1 MDSTVIESMGTV
13 DLTGRVVIV
22 TGAGQGLGRAL
33 ALGLA
38 ERGAHVGVLTR
49 QPEQA
54 DKVCAE
60 IAGTPGAA
68 AALPVIADVTD
79 EAAVRAAVARVDH
92 HWGRLDALIN
102 NAAWMPP
109 RQPTLEVELELL
121 QKVYATNVF
130 GSFLMTKHAAPLM
143 IRGAGGRIVYI
154 TSALGVQSNPG
165 LAPYGGTKAAVN
177 ILSNVV
183 HQELAAAGIRTVALA
198 PGLTDTPGM
207 RLSVGEQYIDR
218 VAAAYPGGRLGR
230 PEDIVPLTAFLCSA
244 AAHHLSGTTIMVRP
258 PATG

>member
-1 MDSTVIESMGTV
+1 MG
-13 DLTGRVVIV
+13 DRLTGIDDATDITDRVVLV

-38 ERGAHVGVLTR
+38 MRGARVAALTR
-49 QPEQA
+49 RREQA

-60 IAGTPGAA
+60 IAGLPGQPDA
-68 AALPVIADVTD
+68 VGVVADISD
-79 EAAVRAAVARVDH
+79 EDEVRAAVAEVDAH
-92 HWGRLDALIN
+92 CGRLDALIN

-109 RQPTLEVELELL
+109 RQLVLDVEYRTLQRVFS
-121 QKVYATNVF
+121 TNVF

-143 IRGAGGRIVYI
+143 IRGGGGRIVYVS
-154 TSALGVQSNPG
+154 SALGTQANPG
-165 LAPYGGTKAAVN
+165 LAPYGGTKSAVN

-183 HQELAAAGIRTVALA
+183 HQEMAPAGIRTVALA

-207 RLSVGEQYIDR
+207 RASVGEQYVERI
-218 VAAAYPGGRLGR
+218 AASYPSGRLGQ
-230 PEDIVPLTAFLCSA
+230 PEDIVPLTAFLCSSA
-244 AAHHLSGTTIMVRP
+244 ADHLSGTVISVRP